1 MDVRFCALPLSSPSP
16 SPSPVA
22 SCHLP
27 VANIEELNMYDDL
40 LVKLIA
46 ESRLSHGRI
55 AERVGVSR
63 RTVWRI
69 ANGLARPDLQKK
81 IAAVVEGYRQAAIR
95 TAATHMKSLLEKQIE
110 VALEGDGETSRKCRE
125 FLLKTF
131 MLAIPDQTAKT
142 EEKAEQ
148 AAERDAEKQAA
159 NADDE
164 TPLNP
169 QILTRALHDLSP
181 GLMEEICKELF
192 GADYKDHGVHQ
203 AQAQAPTAADTSDRN
218 RSP

>member
-1 MDVRFCALPLSSPSP
+1 MNED
-16 SPSPVA
+16 
-22 SCHLP
+22 
-27 VANIEELNMYDDL
+27 M
-40 LVKLIA
+40 LVELIA
-46 ESRLSHGRI
+46 ESRLSHGEI

-69 ANGLARPDLQKK
+69 ANGLSRPDLQKK

-95 TAATHMKSLLEKQIE
+95 AAAAHMKALIEKQIE
-110 VALEGDGETSRKCRE
+110 VALEGEGETSRKCRE

-131 MLAIPDQTAKT
+131 MLTIPDQTAKT

-148 AAERDAEKQAA
+148 TAERRAQKQQRESR
-159 NADDE
+159 DEE

-169 QILTRALHDLSP
+169 QILMRTLHDLSP

-192 GADYKDHGVHQ
+192 GADYKDHGVYQ
-203 AQAQAPTAADTSDRN
+203 DQEAPAADSSDRN